1 MNIIICGAGRVGFT
15 IAKELSDQGHSI
27 TVIDQS
33 SEDIKKID
41 DSLDVKAIVGKA
53 TYPSILEKANASEA
67 DMIIAVTRNDEI
79 NMVICQIAFS
89 IFNISKKIARIRS
102 QDYLN
107 PKFITVYNKENLPI
121 DVIISPELEI
131 AKSIQRKLEAPGALD
146 SVPFADNKIRLLEIL
161 INDNCNLINIKLN
174 ELTKKYPNLDANI
187 IGIIRGDKFLIPKK
201 NDEIQKDDKIYVI
214 INSSQMSQTL
224 DAFGH
229 NEKTSKK
236 ILIVGGGNIGFNLAK
251 NLEETLDS
259 ARVKIIEKNKDR
271 SEFLANELNNTIIIN
286 GNALDEEVL
295 MEANLE
301 EAETVLALTNDD
313 EDNLMVS
320 VLVEKFAKDNK
331 KIDDKR
337 TMALINKP
345 NYSLLQN
352 SLKIDDL
359 IDPRMNTVSSILK
372 HIHKG
377 TIETAYTILNG
388 EYEVIEAEIIETS
401 ELINK
406 ELKNSNLP
414 EEIRIGAVLRE
425 DKVIIPRSNF
435 VFQKDDRVVFLAKK
449 DSISVVENIFRISSV

>member
-15 IAKELSDQGHSI
+15 IAKLLSEQGHSI
-27 TVIDQS
+27 TIIDQS
-33 SEDIKKID
+33 SEDIQKID
-41 DSLDVKAIVGKA
+41 DALDIKAIVGKA
-53 TYPSILEKANASEA
+53 TYPSILEKADASNA

-89 IFNISKKIARIRS
+89 IFKISKKIARIRS

-107 PKFITVYNKENLPI
+107 SKFTSVYNKENLPI
-121 DVIISPELEI
+121 DVIISPEIEI

-146 SVPFADNKIRLLEIL
+146 SVPFADNKIRLLEVL
-161 INDNCNLINIKLN
+161 INENCKLINIELN
-174 ELTKKYPNLDANI
+174 DLTKKFPNLDANI
-187 IGIIRGDKFLIPKK
+187 IGIIRDDKFIIPKK
-201 NDEIQKDDKIYVI
+201 KDCIKESDKIYVI
-214 INSSQMSQTL
+214 INSSQMAETL
-224 DAFGH
+224 DVFGH
-229 NEKTSKK
+229 NEKISKK
-236 ILIVGGGNIGFNLAK
+236 ILIIGGGNIGFNLAK

-259 ARVKIIEKNKDR
+259 ARVKIIEKSKER
-271 SEFLANELNNTIIIN
+271 AEFLANELNNTIIIN
-286 GNALDEEVL
+286 GNGLDEEVL
-295 MEANLE
+295 VEANLE
-301 EAETVLALTNDD
+301 ETETVLALTNDD

-320 VLVEKFAKDNK
+320 VLVEKFAKDEKN
-331 KIDDKR
+331 IDDKR

-345 NYSLLQN
+345 NYSLLQK

-414 EEIRIGAVLRE
+414 EEIRIGAILR
-425 DKVIIPRSNF
+425 DKKVIIPRSNF
-435 VFQKDDRVVFLAKK
+435 VFEKDDIVVFLAKK
-449 DSISVVENIFRISSV
+449 DSISVVENIFRISSI